1 MSTSAGGS
9 YNEKPIRLV
18 VIEDSPIQRE
28 ALVDLF
34 EEDQNL
40 SVVAAVGTGKEGIE
54 KVKQLKPDL
63 VTCDIGLPD
72 MDGFEV
78 VRSVMA
84 EQPTPII
91 MLTATLRPKWRKD
104 AFHALTLGAMD
115 VIEKPELADL
125 NDKDWRKR
133 IQRQLRFIARSP
145 VIPHVLDRIKQRTD
159 RLRAQALEK
168 NERTPTPTAVRAPRP
183 TPPPQQPVGP
193 APNIELL
200 VVVASAGGP
209 KAVRTLLEGLS
220 GAFPLPVPIIVAL
233 HLGRH
238 MGSSF
243 ASFLG
248 QVLRAPV
255 VELMD
260 QGSFEPGSIY
270 VAPGRKHIEVV
281 GKGKVRI
288 FDQLPDATYS
298 PSLDYFLWS
307 VARVYGRT
315 ALGAILTGMGAD
327 GADGL
332 LAMRRS
338 GALTLGQDEASS
350 LVYGM
355 PRVAFELGA
364 VGVQQAP
371 QDMPITI
378 CEWLGIRGKVRA

>member
-1 MSTSAGGS
+1 MSPTPGE
-9 YNEKPIRLV
+9 YKDKPIRLV

-34 EEDQNL
+34 EEDPNIQ
-40 SVVAAVGTGKEGIE
+40 VVAAVGTGKEGVE
-54 KVKQLKPDL
+54 RVKTLKPDL

-72 MDGFEV
+72 IDGFEV

-84 EQPTPII
+84 EQPTPVI

-115 VIEKPELADL
+115 VIEKPELSDL
-125 NDKDWRKR
+125 NDKEWRKR

-159 RLRAQALEK
+159 RLRAQAMER
-168 NERTPTPTAVRAPRP
+168 NEPTPTPTTPRPAPRP
-183 TPPPQQPVGP
+183 LQAAQPSP
-193 APNIELL
+193 AAGMELL

-209 KAVRTLLEGLS
+209 KAVRTLLEGLAP
-220 GAFPLPVPIIVAL
+220 AFPLRVPILIAL

-238 MGSSF
+238 MGASF
-243 ASFLG
+243 AGFLG

-255 VELMD
+255 VELLD
-260 QGSFEPGSIY
+260 QGSFEPGNIY
-270 VAPGRKHIEVV
+270 VAPGRKHVEVV
-281 GKGKVRI
+281 SRGRVRI
-288 FDQLPDATYS
+288 FDQLPDSTYS
-298 PSLDYFLWS
+298 PSLDYLLWS

-315 ALGAILTGMGAD
+315 AIGCILTGMGAD

-371 QDMPITI
+371 HEMPATI
-378 CEWLGIRGKVRA
+378 CEWLGVSGKVRM

>member
-1 MSTSAGGS
+1 MSASPS
-9 YNEKPIRLV
+9 SHNDKPIRLV

-28 ALVDLF
+28 ALVELF
-34 EEDQNL
+34 QEDPNL
-40 SVVAAVGTGKEGIE
+40 QVVAAVGTGKEGVE
-54 KVKQLKPDL
+54 RVKALKPDL

-72 MDGFEV
+72 IDGFDV
-78 VRSVMA
+78 VQAIMT

-115 VIEKPELADL
+115 VIEKPDLADL
-125 NDKDWRKR
+125 NDKEWRKR

-145 VIPHVLDRIKQRTD
+145 VIPHVLERIKQRTD
-159 RLRAQALEK
+159 RLRAQALER
-168 NERTPTPTAVRAPRP
+168 NERTPTPTAARPASRPLQPTAPS
-183 TPPPQQPVGP
+183 GP

-209 KAVRTLLEGLS
+209 KAVRTLLEGLAP
-220 GAFPLPVPIIVAL
+220 AFPLQVPVLIAL

-255 VELMD
+255 VELID
-260 QGSFEPGSIY
+260 QSSFEPGNVY
-270 VAPGRKHIEVV
+270 VAPGRKHVEVV
-281 GKGKVRI
+281 SKGRVRI

-307 VARVYGRT
+307 VARVYGRS
-315 ALGAILTGMGAD
+315 AVGCILTGMGAD

-338 GALTLGQDEASS
+338 GALTLGQDESSS

-364 VGVQQAP
+364 VGIQQAP
-371 QDMPITI
+371 HEMPATI
-378 CEWLGIRGKVRA
+378 CEWLGVRGKVRA

>member
-1 MSTSAGGS
+1 MSTQASGSA
-9 YNEKPIRLV
+9 NEKPIRLV

-34 EEDQNL
+34 EEDPNL
-40 SVVAAVGTGKEGIE
+40 AVVAAVGTGKEGIAQ
-54 KVKQLKPDL
+54 VKALKPDL

-84 EQPTPII
+84 DQPTPII

-125 NDKDWRKR
+125 NDKEWRKR

-159 RLRAQALEK
+159 RLRAQAVDK
-168 NERTPTPTAVRAPRP
+168 SDRP
-183 TPPPQQPVGP
+183 TTPAVPRIARPMPPVQSPSGPPPS
-193 APNIELL
+193 IELL
-200 VVVASAGGP
+200 AIVASAGGP
-209 KAVRTLLEGLS
+209 KAVRTLLEGLA

-248 QVLRAPV
+248 QVLRVPV

-260 QGSFEPGSIY
+260 QSSFEPGSIY
-270 VAPGRKHIEVV
+270 VAPGRKHIEVLS
-281 GKGKVRI
+281 KGKVRI
-288 FDQLPDATYS
+288 FDQLPDSTYS

-315 ALGAILTGMGAD
+315 AVGAILTGMGAD

-364 VGVQQAP
+364 VGMQQAP
-371 QDMPITI
+371 HEMPITI
-378 CEWLGIRGKVRA
+378 CEWLGIRGKVRV